1 MDTVGLK
8 IPNKLFKA
16 FCNQNIKR
24 FALGQ
29 TIDTMILLEKYRDYI
44 AYQHGMLKPLPV
56 YIYIE
61 PEQPDNEFQWFFS
74 KVNQIR
80 SCPLSSIL
88 EDCTIPKLKVNRA
101 DKRMFVYLIDLA

>member
-16 FCNQNIKR
+16 LCNQDIKR
-24 FALGQ
+24 FAIGQ
-29 TIDTMILLEKYRDYI
+29 TIDSMILLEKFRDYVG
-44 AYQHGMLKPLPV
+44 YQHCQLKPLPV
-56 YIYIE
+56 YVYIE
-61 PEQPDNEFQWFFS
+61 PEKPDNEYQWFFS

-80 SCPLSSIL
+80 SCPLTSIIN
-88 EDCTIPKLKVNRA
+88 DKTIPKLKVNRA